1 VTQPRQDGDAE
12 SSWQQPPFVPEQ
24 ESAEPATGE
33 VVAPKEFVGQGLV
46 PVEERRPPSALEST
60 LNVVNGVLWP
70 VLIGLIFFGIGDWWP
85 NIFIAIVASSLLG
98 GIATELKRRR
108 KYLPPADRKSLPPAD
123 GDLR

>member
-24 ESAEPATGE
+24 ESAQAATGE
-33 VVAPKEFVGQGLV
+33 VVVPGQFAGQGLE
-46 PVEERRPPSALEST
+46 PAEERRPPSVLEST
-60 LNVVNGVLWP
+60 INVVNGVLWP
-70 VLIGLIFFGIGDWWP
+70 VLIGLAIFSIGNWWL

-108 KYLPPADRKSLPPAD
+108 KYLPPPDRKYLPPAQD
-123 GDLR
+123 DLR

>member
-24 ESAEPATGE
+24 ESAQPATGE
-33 VVAPKEFVGQGLV
+33 VVVPGQFVGQGLV
-46 PVEERRPPSALEST
+46 PAEERRPPSVLEST

-70 VLIGLIFFGIGDWWP
+70 VLIGLVFFGIGNWVL
-85 NIFIAIVASSLLG
+85 NIFVAIAASSLLG

-108 KYLPPADRKSLPPAD
+108 KYLPPADRKYLPPAE

>member
-24 ESAEPATGE
+24 EPAQPATGE
-33 VVAPKEFVGQGLV
+33 ILVPGQGLV
-46 PVEERRPPSALEST
+46 PVEERRPPSVLEST

-70 VLIGLIFFGIGDWWP
+70 VLIGLVFFGIGSWML
-85 NIFIAIVASSLLG
+85 NIFIAIAASSLLG
-98 GIATELKRRR
+98 GIANELKRRR
-108 KYLPPADRKSLPPAD
+108 KYLPPIE